1 MVDVNVDRSSISFI
15 KVEIYGLNVNGCMA
29 GYNDFLSASM
39 TLNAA
44 NLTKISFPCKH
55 SYTYFS
61 YNGDSRC
68 LNFDSLA
75 IYDIYTLSGEK
86 QTITYLCQV

>member
-44 NLTKISFPCKH
+44 NLTKYHSHANIRTHIS
-55 SYTYFS
+55 
-61 YNGDSRC
+61 
-68 LNFDSLA
+68 A
-75 IYDIYTLSGEK
+75 IMEIPD
-86 QTITYLCQV
+86 V